1 MELAGILLSSSA
13 RALHSALLCP
23 WMRGLLGWSTVTR
36 SPWSMLSS
44 ALLLSFDACQCLSR
58 RMFVSFCN
66 VCCTGMVSPVSSRS
80 LFSPACQC
88 PRSAHTRHRRED
100 VTASTATSL
109 LSGLSSRRGQEEE
122 ARAAGIDGQPM
133 VSGILKGKARG
144 CGPLGEARGRSGTA
158 HGPEQHY
165 RLTGELPQSP
175 AAKALAEE
183 EMRIKKS
190 IQRLEVTLRVRE
202 ERVQRKALRM
212 KQLHHHAQHQLQA
225 SPQSSAPTVLEA
237 AASAAAAAP
246 TATTSHCERG
256 GRAGD
261 AARGVEGDDEEWR
274 EMLRESAL
282 DTAHERGVAKWRQG
296 ETRVDSQLSGAAGK
310 ESEGAGAAVF
320 DSLDSDSHNRGPR
333 KGEVRRALVLGDG
346 GNGHPTTNAVV
357 KTKPC
362 IRTLANM
369 GVGGQTVATLSPGKG
384 GGSVG
389 AGKGKADGGARGA
402 KGEGGGRIIMSEAAR
417 EMLLW

>member
-1 MELAGILLSSSA
+1 MVHAFVCALALYLTLAIACLAACLRLSVTFAVRAWSHLSPLVPSFPLPADA
-13 RALHSALLCP
+13 RVL
-23 WMRGLLGWSTVTR
+23 
-36 SPWSMLSS
+36 
-44 ALLLSFDACQCLSR
+44 
-58 RMFVSFCN
+58 
-66 VCCTGMVSPVSSRS
+66 
-80 LFSPACQC
+80 
-88 PRSAHTRHRRED
+88 HTRHRRED

-122 ARAAGIDGQPM
+122 ARAAGARDAALDGQSM
-133 VSGILKGKARG
+133 VSGILKGRARG
-144 CGPLGEARGRSGTA
+144 CGPTGEARGRSGAA
-158 HGPEQHY
+158 HGLEQHY

-212 KQLHHHAQHQLQA
+212 KQLHQHAQHELQA
-225 SPQSSAPTVLEA
+225 SPQSSVPTMLEA
-237 AASAAAAAP
+237 AACAAAAAP
-246 TATTSHCERG
+246 TATTSDYVRV
-256 GRAGD
+256 GRADD
-261 AARGVEGDDEEWR
+261 AARGVQGDDEEWR
-274 EMLRESAL
+274 EMLRERAL
-282 DTAHERGVAKWRQG
+282 DTARERGVAKWRKG

-333 KGEVRRALVLGDG
+333 GGEVRRALVLGDG
-346 GNGHPTTNAVV
+346 GNGHPRTNAVV

-369 GVGGQTVATLSPGKG
+369 GVGVETLGTLSPSVGKG

-389 AGKGKADGGARGA
+389 AEKGKDDGGARGE
-402 KGEGGGRIIMSEAAR
+402 KEEGGGRIIMSEAAR